1 MAIGRT
7 EDRDT
12 PRDPVMLQ
20 HRLKCLGLDPRNPS
34 GPAVMPTAYKG
45 RTHDRNRPDPSQLQ
59 KNPCKPGA
67 VHTWI
72 PACAG
77 MTLVVGLYLIQPIRV
92 QFAVKSS
99 STQCWS
105 NRRET
110 KYWMGRTWRLFTRRN
125 ARRSRSVSS

>member
-1 MAIGRT
+1 MPALPRPSIGPPPYLALARTAAEMAIGRT

-59 KNPCKPGA
+59 KNTCKPAA

-72 PACAG
+72 PAFAG
-77 MTLVVGLYLIQPIRV
+77 MTIFFDP
-92 QFAVKSS
+92 
-99 STQCWS
+99 
-105 NRRET
+105 
-110 KYWMGRTWRLFTRRN
+110 
-125 ARRSRSVSS
+125 

>member
-1 MAIGRT
+1 
-7 EDRDT
+7 
-12 PRDPVMLQ
+12 MLQ

-77 MTLVVGLYLIQPIRV
+77 MTMVLAVSACTVGPDYERPAAPVPAAYKEASPTLVRWQVARP
-92 QFAVKSS
+92 AV
-99 STQCWS
+99 
-105 NRRET
+105 T
-110 KYWMGRTWRLFTRRN
+110 KTAT
-125 ARRSRSVSS
+125 